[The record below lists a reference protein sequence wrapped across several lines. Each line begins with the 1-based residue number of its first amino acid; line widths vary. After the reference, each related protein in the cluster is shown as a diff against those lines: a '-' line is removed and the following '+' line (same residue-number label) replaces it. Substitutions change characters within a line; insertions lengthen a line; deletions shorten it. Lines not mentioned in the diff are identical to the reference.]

1 MPSFLTRV
9 YHPDGVRT
17 QRVDAPDAQAVAA
30 ALGVLPQ
37 HVLEVTELGATGAAA
52 TTGSAGAAGLRRL
65 GISRASSKRFPL
77 QLFSQE
83 LAVLLDAGIAL
94 LEALNTLREKEG
106 NGAVRQALD
115 GVIQA
120 VEQGQPLSAAMRQQ
134 PQAFDELVCA
144 IVAANERTGQLSA
157 SLAQHSR
164 YLAWVESLRAKLIAA
179 CVYPVMLLGVGSA
192 VILFLLLY
200 VLPRFAGILD
210 GLGNDLPW
218 ASRVL
223 IQFGQTAGAHPLWV
237 LGGIAG
243 LAVAVLALWR
253 HPALRE
259 RVQAS
264 LWTLPGLGPRLR
276 VLALAR
282 LYRSLAMLLA
292 SGVPVLASLRIVQDV
307 IAAPWRPAVAAAAA
321 QIERGER
328 LSEALEAQDLAT
340 PVARRMV
347 RVGERSGEVAAMLER
362 AAAFHDEEA
371 QRLTELLTRA
381 INPALML
388 LMGILIGG
396 IIVLMYLPIF
406 QLVEQVQ

>member
-1 MPSFLTRV
+1 MPSFQARV
-9 YHPDGVRT
+9 FHPEGVRLL
-17 QRVDAPDAQAVAA
+17 RVEAPDRASVAGV
-30 ALGVLPQ
+30 LGVLPQ
-37 HVLEVTELGATGAAA
+37 HVLAVDELAPGGPSRRMAVMRGA
-52 TTGSAGAAGLRRL
+52 
-65 GISRASSKRFPL
+65 KRFPL

-83 LAVLLDAGIAL
+83 LSVLLDAGIAL

-106 NGAVRQALD
+106 VEAVRVALN
-115 GVIQA
+115 GVIA
-120 VEQGQPLSAAMRQQ
+120 SVEQGQPLSVAMRAQ

-144 IVAANERTGQLSA
+144 IVAANERTGQLSSA
-157 SLAQHSR
+157 LAQHAK
-164 YLAWVESLRAKLIAA
+164 YLAWVESLRARLIAA
-179 CVYPVMLLGVGSA
+179 CVYPLMLLAVGGG
-192 VILFLLLY
+192 VILFLLLF

-210 GLGNDLPW
+210 GLGNELPW
-218 ASRVL
+218 ASRAL
-223 IQFGQTAGAHPLWV
+223 IQFGQTAGAHPFAL
-237 LGGIAG
+237 LGGLGLLLFAG
-243 LAVAVLALWR
+243 FALWR
-253 HPALRE
+253 HEPLRQ
-259 RVQAS
+259 RLQAA

-292 SGVPVLASLRIVQDV
+292 SGVPVLASLRIVEDV
-307 IAAPWRPAVAAAAA
+307 VAAPWRPAVAAAAA
-321 QIERGER
+321 QIESGQR

-347 RVGERSGEVAAMLER
+347 RVGERSGELPAMLER

-371 QRLTELLTRA
+371 ARLTELLTRA

-388 LMGILIGG
+388 IMGVLIGG

>member
-9 YHPDGVRT
+9 YTAEGVRT
-17 QRVDAPDAQAVAA
+17 QRVDAADAQAVAA

-37 HVLEVTELGATGAAA
+37 HVLEVTELGANGATGAS
-52 TTGSAGAAGLRRL
+52 GNRGQR
-65 GISRASSKRFPL
+65 SRALSSGRAKRFPL

-94 LEALNTLREKEG
+94 LEALNTLREKEA
-106 NGAVRQALD
+106 NESVRLALD
-115 GVIQA
+115 GVIAA

-134 PQAFDELVCA
+134 AQAFDELVCA
-144 IVAANERTGQLSA
+144 IVSANERTGQLSA
-157 SLAQHSR
+157 ALAQHSR

-179 CVYPVMLLGVGSA
+179 CVYPVMLLSVGSA
-192 VILFLLLY
+192 VILFLLLF

-210 GLGNDLPW
+210 GLGNELPW
-218 ASRVL
+218 GSRLL
-223 IQFGQTAGAHPLWV
+223 IQFGQTAGAHPLLV
-237 LGGIAG
+237 LGGIAALLG
-243 LAVAVLALWR
+243 VAVAVWR
-253 HPALRE
+253 HAGLRQ
-259 RVQAS
+259 RVQAAM
-264 LWTLPGLGPRLR
+264 WTLPGLGPRLR

-388 LMGILIGG
+388 VMGILIGG

>member
-1 MPSFLTRV
+1 MPQFQVRIFDPAQGAAQSRRV
-9 YHPDGVRT
+9 E
-17 QRVDAPDAQAVAA
+17 APDRQALAGL
-30 ALGVLPQ
+30 LGVAPQ
-37 HVLEVTELGATGAAA
+37 HLLEVRELGTAAPA
-52 TTGSAGAAGLRRL
+52 RGRAG
-65 GISRASSKRFPL
+65 KFPL

-94 LEALNTLREKEG
+94 LEALTTLREKETNAG
-106 NGAVRQALD
+106 VRAALD
-115 GVIQA
+115 GVIAA
-120 VEQGQPLSAAMRQQ
+120 VQQGQPLSAALRQQ

-157 SLAQHSR
+157 ALAQHSR
-164 YLAWVESLRAKLIAA
+164 YLAWVDSLRARLLAA
-179 CVYPVMLLGVGSA
+179 CVYPAMLLLVGGA

-210 GLGNDLPW
+210 GLGEQVPW

-223 IQFGQTAGAHPLWV
+223 IHFGQTAGAHPLAV
-237 LGGIAG
+237 LAG
-243 LAVAVLALWR
+243 LAALLGSGLALWR
-253 HPALRE
+253 HQGLRQ
-259 RVQAS
+259 RLQAA

-282 LYRSLAMLLA
+282 LYRSLAMLLGA
-292 SGVPVLASLRIVQDV
+292 GVPALAALRIVQPV
-307 IAAPWRPAVAAAAA
+307 VAAPWRPAVAAAAEQIA
-321 QIERGER
+321 QGGRF
-328 LSEALEAQDLAT
+328 SDALEAQDLAT

-347 RVGERSGEVAAMLER
+347 RVGERSGELPAMLER

-371 QRLTELLTRA
+371 VRLTELLTRA

-388 LMGILIGG
+388 IMGVLIGG
-396 IIVLMYLPIF
+396 IIVLMYMPIF

>member
-1 MPSFLTRV
+1 MPQYLIRV
-9 YHPDGVRT
+9 FHPQQGVQSR
-17 QRVDAPDAQAVAA
+17 QLQSPDRQSLA
-30 ALGVLPQ
+30 ALAGVAPQ
-37 HVLEVTELGATGAAA
+37 HLLSVQEISEGAAPA
-52 TTGSAGAAGLRRL
+52 RRL
-65 GISRASSKRFPL
+65 AGRSTGFPL

-94 LEALNTLREKEG
+94 LEALVTLREKE
-106 NGAVRQALD
+106 ATSSVRLALD
-115 GVIQA
+115 GVIAA
-120 VEQGQPLSAAMRQQ
+120 VEQGQPLSAAMHAQ

-144 IVAANERTGQLSA
+144 IVAANERTGQLSVA
-157 SLAQHSR
+157 LAQHSR
-164 YLAWVESLRAKLIAA
+164 YLAWVDALRSRLIAA
-179 CVYPVMLLGVGSA
+179 CVYPVMLLGVGGA

-210 GLGNDLPW
+210 GLGNALPW
-218 ASRVL
+218 GSRLL
-223 IQFGQTAGAHPLWV
+223 IQFGQTAGTHPLWV
-237 LGGIAG
+237 LGAIAALLG
-243 LAVAVLALWR
+243 AGLALWR
-253 HPALRE
+253 NAALRQ

-282 LYRSLAMLLA
+282 LYRSLGMLVA
-292 SGVPVLASLRIVQDV
+292 AGVPVLASLRIVQDV
-307 IAAPWRPAVAAAAA
+307 VAAPWRAAVAAAAEGVA
-321 QIERGER
+321 RGER

-347 RVGERSGEVAAMLER
+347 RVGERSGELAAMLER
-362 AAAFHDEEA
+362 AAAFHDEESV
-371 QRLTELLTRA
+371 RLTELLTRV

-388 LMGILIGG
+388 VMGVLIGG

>member
-1 MPSFLTRV
+1 MPSYLIRV
-9 YHPDGVRT
+9 FHPGAGVTT
-17 QRVDAPDAQAVAA
+17 QCVEAPDRHSLAAV
-30 ALGVLPQ
+30 LGVAPQ
-37 HVLEVTELGATGAAA
+37 YVLDVQERGTV
-52 TTGSAGAAGLRRL
+52 S
-65 GISRASSKRFPL
+65 ASSSSAASLAGERRTVLGRGKAFPL

-94 LEALNTLREKEG
+94 LEGLSTLREKEA
-106 NGAVRQALD
+106 NASVREALS
-115 GVIQA
+115 GVIERI
-120 VEQGQPLSAAMRQQ
+120 EQGQPLSAAMRAQ

-157 SLAQHSR
+157 ALAQHAK
-164 YLAWVESLRAKLIAA
+164 YLAWVEGLRARLIAA
-179 CVYPVMLLGVGSA
+179 CVYPVMLLSVGGA
-192 VILFLLLY
+192 VIMFLLLF

-210 GLGNDLPW
+210 GLGGDLPW
-218 ASRVL
+218 ASLVL
-223 IQFGQTAGAHPLWV
+223 IRFGTTAGAHPGVV
-237 LGGIAG
+237 LGGMGLILFAG
-243 LAVAVLALWR
+243 VAIWR
-253 HPALRE
+253 HPAVRE
-259 RVQAS
+259 RVQAA

-292 SGVPVLASLRIVQDV
+292 SGVPVLASLRIVHDV
-307 IAAPWRPAVAAAAA
+307 VAAPWRPAVAAAAA
-321 QIERGER
+321 QVENGER
-328 LSEALEAQDLAT
+328 LSEALDAQDLAT

-371 QRLTELLTRA
+371 ARLTELLTRA

-388 LMGILIGG
+388 IMGVLIGG
-396 IIVLMYLPIF
+396 IVVLMYLPIF

>member
-1 MPSFLTRV
+1 MPVYLTRV
-9 YHPDGVRT
+9 FHPDGVRS
-17 QRVDAPDAQAVAA
+17 QRVEAPDSHSVAA
-30 ALGVLPQ
+30 VLGVAPQ
-37 HVLEVTELGATGAAA
+37 HVLDVQEVGAEKTGLVGRPAA
-52 TTGSAGAAGLRRL
+52 
-65 GISRASSKRFPL
+65 KNFPL

-83 LAVLLDAGIAL
+83 LAVLLDAGISL
-94 LEALNTLREKEG
+94 LEALTTLREKEASEPVRVAL
-106 NGAVRQALD
+106 GAV
-115 GVIQA
+115 INKI
-120 VEQGQPLSAAMRQQ
+120 EQGQPLSAALREQ
-134 PQAFDELVCA
+134 PQAFDELICA

-157 SLAQHSR
+157 ALAQHAR
-164 YLAWVESLRAKLIAA
+164 YLAWVESLRARLIAA
-179 CVYPVMLLGVGSA
+179 CVYPLMLLAVGGS

-210 GLGNDLPW
+210 GLGDELPW
-218 ASRVL
+218 ASRAL
-223 IQFGQTAGAHPLWV
+223 IGFGQTAGAHPFAV
-237 LGGIAG
+237 LAGIAALAV
-243 LAVAVLALWR
+243 LAVAVWR
-253 HPALRE
+253 QPGLR
-259 RVQAS
+259 RKLQAS

-282 LYRSLAMLLA
+282 LYRSLSMLLA

-307 IAAPWRPAVAAAAA
+307 VAEPWRPAVAAAAA

-328 LSEALEAQDLAT
+328 LSEALEANDLAT

-371 QRLTELLTRA
+371 ARLTELLTRA

-388 LMGILIGG
+388 IMGVLIGG

>member
-1 MPSFLTRV
+1 V
-9 YHPDGVRT
+9 
-17 QRVDAPDAQAVAA
+17 
-30 ALGVLPQ
+30 PQ
-37 HVLEVTELGATGAAA
+37 HVLEVSEVAVTAPRRGR
-52 TTGSAGAAGLRRL
+52 AG
-65 GISRASSKRFPL
+65 KKFPL

-94 LEALNTLREKEG
+94 LEALTTLREKE
-106 NGAVRQALD
+106 ASEPVRLALD
-115 GVIQA
+115 AVIEMVQ
-120 VEQGQPLSAAMRQQ
+120 QGQPLSTAMRQQ

-157 SLAQHSR
+157 ALAQHAK
-164 YLAWVESLRAKLIAA
+164 YLSWVESLRARLIAA

-192 VILFLLLY
+192 VIMFLLLF

-210 GLGNDLPW
+210 GLGNELPW
-218 ASRVL
+218 GSRVL
-223 IQFGQTAGAHPLWV
+223 IGFGQTAGAHPLGV
-237 LGGIAG
+237 LGGFG
-243 LAVAVLALWR
+243 LLLLGGAALWR
-253 HPALRE
+253 HPPLRLK
-259 RVQAS
+259 VQAS
-264 LWTLPGLGPRLR
+264 LWTLPDLGPRLR

-307 IAAPWRPAVAAAAA
+307 VAAPWRPAVAAAAA
-321 QIERGER
+321 QIEQGER

-347 RVGERSGEVAAMLER
+347 RVGERSGEVASMLER

-371 QRLTELLTRA
+371 VRLTELLTRA

-388 LMGILIGG
+388 IMGVLIGG

>member
-1 MPSFLTRV
+1 MPSFSVRV
-9 YHPDGVRT
+9 FHPEGVRT
-17 QRVDAPDAQAVAA
+17 QRIDAPDAQAVAGL
-30 ALGVLPQ
+30 LGVAPQ
-37 HVLEVTELGATGAAA
+37 HVLEVREISSKT
-52 TTGSAGAAGLRRL
+52 SRRARS
-65 GISRASSKRFPL
+65 GKRFPL

-94 LEALNTLREKEG
+94 LEALTTLREKE
-106 NGAVRQALD
+106 ASEPVRRALD
-115 GVIQA
+115 AVIESVQ
-120 VEQGQPLSAAMRQQ
+120 QGQPLSTAMRAQ

-157 SLAQHSR
+157 ALAQHAK
-164 YLAWVESLRAKLIAA
+164 YLAWVDNLRARLISA
-179 CVYPVMLLGVGSA
+179 CVYPVMLLTVGGA
-192 VILFLLLY
+192 VIMFLLLF

-223 IQFGQTAGAHPLWV
+223 ITFGQTAGAHPLLV
-237 LGGIAG
+237 LGGLAALLAG
-243 LAVAVLALWR
+243 AYGLWR
-253 HPALRE
+253 HPPLRQ

-307 IAAPWRPAVAAAAA
+307 VALPWRPAVAAAAA
-321 QIERGER
+321 QIEGGER
-328 LSEALEAQDLAT
+328 LSDALEAQNLAT

-347 RVGERSGEVAAMLER
+347 RVGERSGEVASMLER

-371 QRLTELLTRA
+371 VRLTELLTNA

-388 LMGILIGG
+388 IMGVLIGG

>member
-1 MPSFLTRV
+1 MPSYLTRI
-9 YHPDGVRT
+9 HTADGVRT
-17 QRVDAPDAQAVAA
+17 QRVDAPDAQSVAA

-37 HVLEVTELGATGAAA
+37 HVLEVSELGASGL
-52 TTGSAGAAGLRRL
+52 TGSAGFRARGARRL
-65 GISRASSKRFPL
+65 FSGGGKRFPL

-94 LEALNTLREKEG
+94 LEALNTLREKES
-106 NGAVRQALD
+106 NEAVRQALD
-115 GVIQA
+115 GVIQS

-157 SLAQHSR
+157 ALAQHSR
-164 YLAWVESLRAKLIAA
+164 YLAWVDGLRAKLLAA

-192 VILFLLLY
+192 VILFLLLF

-210 GLGNDLPW
+210 GLGNELPW

-223 IQFGQTAGAHPLWV
+223 IQFGQTAGAHPLMV
-237 LGGIAG
+237 LGGLAL
-243 LAVAVLALWR
+243 LAVAGLGLWR
-253 HPALRE
+253 HAGLRQ
-259 RVQAS
+259 RLQAAV
-264 LWTLPGLGPRLR
+264 WTLPGLGPRLR

-347 RVGERSGEVAAMLER
+347 RVGERSGEVAAMLDR

-388 LMGILIGG
+388 VMGVLIGG

>member
-1 MPSFLTRV
+1 
-9 YHPDGVRT
+9 
-17 QRVDAPDAQAVAA
+17 
-30 ALGVLPQ
+30 VLDVQ
-37 HVLEVTELGATGAAA
+37 ELGETGA
-52 TTGSAGAAGLRRL
+52 GIRAGRR
-65 GISRASSKRFPL
+65 STRAFPL

-106 NGAVRQALD
+106 QASVRQALD
-115 GVIQA
+115 AVVEQ
-120 VEQGQPLSAAMRQQ
+120 VEQGQPLSLALRQQ
-134 PQAFDELVCA
+134 PQAFDELICA
-144 IVAANERTGQLSA
+144 IVAANERTGQLSTA
-157 SLAQHSR
+157 LAQHAK
-164 YLAWVESLRAKLIAA
+164 YLAWVESLRSRLIAA
-179 CVYPVMLLGVGSA
+179 CVYPLMLLAVGSA
-192 VILFLLLY
+192 VILFLLLF

-210 GLGNDLPW
+210 GLAL
-218 ASRVL
+218 
-223 IQFGQTAGAHPLWV
+223 
-237 LGGIAG
+237 
-243 LAVAVLALWR
+243 LAVGLWR
-253 HPALRE
+253 QGALRE
-259 RVQAS
+259 RLQAS

-282 LYRSLAMLLA
+282 LYRSLSMLLA
-292 SGVPVLASLRIVQDV
+292 SGVPVLASLRIVEDV
-307 IAAPWRPAVAAAAA
+307 VALPWRPAVAAAAA

-371 QRLTELLTRA
+371 VRLTELLTRA

-388 LMGILIGG
+388 VMGVLIGG
-396 IIVLMYLPIF
+396 IIVLMYMPIF